1 MGGRC
6 IREGMITS
14 VVPYLSGHVVRVR
27 MDTYLYFPKDFSR
40 TVWVSTEGKSGT
52 LHGFFRENP
61 YELFGYS
68 IRVRGEY
75 RPHYGSEF
83 RRLVYVK
90 EVLSFSHWK
99 TRLSEKPGTRKRLL
113 EIMKN
118 LNTRS
123 KVTEGQIRK
132 ILKSPFLPVG
142 TGFLKDF
149 HMCYTVYKLLEGS
162 PEVRISRNLV
172 SFEVLGVYFVH
183 VFRESFMNGKK
194 GLFYTEKDGYGLL
207 FDHAFFQ
214 AVKNL
219 PFIFSEE
226 VLSDEIMELLQ
237 HAREK
242 GVLACREDEL
252 MGKICSYLSPWFVIR
267 KVRDDAG
274 EKYVLYP
281 HFYRRSRESSLAR
294 VRGALASLRAYP
306 GGDIRWRD
314 VDDREGLAERVA
326 RFIAETR
333 PPIFVI
339 TGSAGTGK
347 STFITQVVSKLHD
360 LGISVSITGTTGK
373 SVRRLNELLIRRGI
387 NPEARTLAREL
398 GQRYDGTYRVE
409 RITSE
414 VLIVDEASMLDIP
427 RLSRINRVMDENQ
440 TLVLVGDPGQLE
452 PIGTENIFLTVV
464 RLLRDT
470 PLLLELE
477 KNYRFSSEREVF
489 VIAVQNVRRIP
500 EIILSLLRKNGIL
513 RDFQKWKVATYGH
526 RQKYTGTQY
535 LNAYIRRFITR
546 DNRPFFEGEIALVV
560 DNTIDSKTKSLK
572 LANKEEVRVISL
584 EGEEACVMTP
594 TGIARVPLDRLS
606 HAYSVEYRT
615 VQGEEYDFFI
625 FIALKDKVDG
635 NVIHTMLTRGKK
647 KVYMVTTTGSLNYI
661 VSSFKGELKQAG
673 AQVYREQG
681 KGWKRVML

>member
-1 MGGRC
+1 MGERYT
-6 IREGMITS
+6 REGIITS
-14 VVPYLSGHVVRVR
+14 VVPYLKGHVVRIR
-27 MDTYLYFPKDFSR
+27 MDTYLYFPEDFSK
-40 TVWVSTEGKSGT
+40 TVWISTEEKSGT
-52 LHGFFRENP
+52 LYRFFRENP

-68 IRVRGEY
+68 IRVKGEY

-83 RRLVYVK
+83 KRLVYVN

-99 TRLSEKPGTRKRLL
+99 TRLSEKPGTEKRLL

-123 KVTEGQIRK
+123 KVTEGQMRK
-132 ILKSPFLPVG
+132 ILKSPFLPVR

-183 VFRESFMNGKK
+183 VFRESFMNGKR
-194 GLFYTEKDGYGLL
+194 GLFYTEKDGYGLF
-207 FDHAFFQ
+207 FDYAFFQ

-226 VLSDEIMELLQ
+226 VLSDEIKELLQ

-242 GVLACREDEL
+242 GILACREDEL
-252 MGKICSYLSPWFVIR
+252 VGKIRSYLSPWFVIR
-267 KVRDDAG
+267 KVRDNTG
-274 EKYVLYP
+274 EKHVLYP
-281 HFYRRSRESSLAR
+281 HFYRRLRESALAR
-294 VRGALASLRAYP
+294 IKGAPASLK
-306 GGDIRWRD
+306 GSGIRWKD
-314 VDDREGLAERVA
+314 ADDREGLAGKVV
-326 RFIAETR
+326 RFIAGEK
-333 PPIFVI
+333 PPVFVI

-347 STFITQVVSKLHD
+347 STFIARLVSEFHD
-360 LGISVSITGTTGK
+360 LGISVSVTGTTGK
-373 SVRRLNELLIRRGI
+373 SVRRLNELLIKAGI
-387 NPEARTLAREL
+387 SPLARTLAREL

-414 VLIVDEASMLDIP
+414 VLIVDEASMLDMH
-427 RLSRINRVMDENQ
+427 RLSRINRIMSENQ
-440 TLVLVGDPGQLE
+440 TLILVGDPEQLE
-452 PIGTENIFLTVV
+452 PIGTENVFLTVV
-464 RLLRDT
+464 RFLRNT

-477 KNYRFSSEREVF
+477 RNYRFSSERKVF

-513 RDFQKWKVATYGH
+513 MDFQKWKVATYGH

-535 LNAYIRRFITR
+535 LNTYIRKFITG
-546 DNRPFFEGEIALVV
+546 DSRPFFEGEIALVV

-594 TGIARVPLDRLS
+594 TGIVRVPLDRLS
-606 HAYSVEYRT
+606 YAYSVEYRT
-615 VQGEEYDFFI
+615 VQGEEYDFFM
-625 FIALKDKVDG
+625 FIALKNKIDR
-635 NVIHTMLTRGKK
+635 NIMYTMLTRGKE
-647 KVYMVTTTGSLNYI
+647 KVYMLTTASSLGYI
-661 VSSFKGELKQAG
+661 VSSFKKELKQVK
-673 AQVYREQG
+673 AQIYREQK
-681 KGWKRVML
+681 KGWKKVML